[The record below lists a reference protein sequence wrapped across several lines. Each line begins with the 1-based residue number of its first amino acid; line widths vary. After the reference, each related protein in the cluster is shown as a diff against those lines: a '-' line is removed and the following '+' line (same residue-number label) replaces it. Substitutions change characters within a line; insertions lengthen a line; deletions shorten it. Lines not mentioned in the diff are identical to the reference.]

1 MRSCVQVFV
10 RYKKLYATLR
20 PTASS
25 MLVLMLAEVDLCH
38 SCLKETLGAWL
49 RISPSTWNQL
59 PGPERLDT
67 TDDVPIEDCGQE
79 DGAS

>member
-25 MLVLMLAEVDLCH
+25 MLGLMLAEVDLCH
-38 SCLKETLGAWL
+38 SCVKQTLGTWL
-49 RISPSTWNQL
+49 RIAPSAWSRL
-59 PGPERLDT
+59 PGPERLHT
-67 TDDVPIEDCGQE
+67 TDDVPIQDCDPE
-79 DGAS
+79 DGAP